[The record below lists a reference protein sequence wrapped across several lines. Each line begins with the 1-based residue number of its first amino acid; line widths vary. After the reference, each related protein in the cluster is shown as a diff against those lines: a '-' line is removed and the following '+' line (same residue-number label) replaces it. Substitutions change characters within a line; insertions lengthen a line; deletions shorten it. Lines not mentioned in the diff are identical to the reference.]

1 MLLRNFPIPEQSPRR
16 KKKGKRKVGIGYA
29 SIGGERGLMN
39 PLVNPST
46 KVFPLKKV
54 MDFTS
59 TKLNNP

>member
-1 MLLRNFPIPEQSPRR
+1 LPRR
-16 KKKGKRKVGIGYA
+16 KKKGKRKEGIGYA

-46 KVFPLKKV
+46 KVFPLNRV